1 MLHRLLGQILRQAN
15 KAELADGFPVDIS
28 IRPELAEHFRLSGV
42 VVKNNVVVQT
52 LVSVPAFGGVQ
63 IFVRSAE
70 GFAALAQLAVKK
82 LHPLLRG
89 EGVWRLVFLVIGER
103 QQPI

>member
-1 MLHRLLGQILRQAN
+1 M
-15 KAELADGFPVDIS
+15 S
-28 IRPELAEHFRLSGV
+28 
-42 VVKNNVVVQT
+42 
-52 LVSVPAFGGVQ
+52 PAFGGVQ

-82 LHPLLRG
+82 LHPLLCG
-89 EGVWRLVFLVIGER
+89 EGVWRLVFLVVGER